1 MMARRC
7 LTMYTA
13 NSEQA
18 VKMRGLARRLRHD
31 ADSTS
36 DSWYRCQFHLAALDL
51 EAEAERLERA
61 DCQQGRLSL
70 H

>member
-1 MMARRC
+1 
-7 LTMYTA
+7 MYTG

-18 VKMRGLARRLRHD
+18 VKMRGLARRLRDD
-31 ADSTS
+31 ADCTS

-51 EAEAERLERA
+51 EAEAERLERL
-61 DCQQGRLSL
+61 DCRQSEFSL